1 MRLLSFLSFLET
13 QESRQTRLDANR
25 AAQQLRMEGETHEA
39 RQARLETVRV
49 ARQLRMEGET
59 PEARQARLE
68 TVRAARQLR
77 MEGETPEARQARL
90 ETVRAA
96 RQLRMEGETPEA
108 RQTRLETVRA
118 ARQLRIEGETPEAR
132 QTRLQQDRERH
143 RQQREVNPDVPL
155 FEQPAVSSKMRNF
168 HTKLVSLEFYKCS
181 SCLEHFPDMAMST
194 NRTECARCG
203 RDKHIPKLYSAA
215 NNMSPG
221 PVPPQLQVH
230 VCVHCMCTIGIVLYL
245 EAM

>member
-1 MRLLSFLSFLET
+1 MTGQYSLSFLSLVET
-13 QESRQTRLDANR
+13 QESRQARLDANR
-25 AAQQLRMEGETHEA
+25 AAQQLRMEE
-39 RQARLETVRV
+39 
-49 ARQLRMEGET
+49 ET

-68 TVRAARQLR
+68 TVRASRQIR
-77 MEGETPEARQARL
+77 MEGETPEARQASL

-96 RQLRMEGETPEA
+96 RQLSMEGETPKARQACLETMRTAWQLRIEEETPEA
-108 RQTRLETVRA
+108 RQA
-118 ARQLRIEGETPEAR
+118 
-132 QTRLQQDRERH
+132 RLQQDRERH

-168 HTKLVSLEFYKCS
+168 HTKLVLLEFYKCS
-181 SCLEHFPDMAMST
+181 SCLEHFPNLAMST
-194 NRTECARCG
+194 NRTECARCV

-230 VCVHCMCTIGIVLYL
+230 VCVHCMYTIGSVLYL
-245 EAM
+245 EAMYCHP

>member
-1 MRLLSFLSFLET
+1 M
-13 QESRQTRLDANR
+13 DANR
-25 AAQQLRMEGETHEA
+25 AAQQLRRDEETPEATQARLEILRTAQQLRIDQETPEA
-39 RQARLETVRV
+39 RQARLETMR
-49 ARQLRMEGET
+49 AAHQLRMEGET

-68 TVRAARQLR
+68 TMIAAHHLR
-77 MEGETPEARQARL
+77 MEGETPEARQA
-90 ETVRAA
+90 
-96 RQLRMEGETPEA
+96 
-108 RQTRLETVRA
+108 
-118 ARQLRIEGETPEAR
+118 
-132 QTRLQQDRERH
+132 RLQQDRERH

-155 FEQPAVSSKMRNF
+155 FEQPAVSSKMKNF

-181 SCLEHFPDMAMST
+181 SCLEHFPELAMST

-230 VCVHCMCTIGIVLYL
+230 VCVNCMHCKCCAIGSVLYL
-245 EAM
+245 EVV